1 MGAGLGE
8 DVPEAQ
14 CLVAGAGDDGLAVGR
29 HGEVE
34 HPVGV
39 AGQLGHL
46 HERRVLPHQDL
57 VLRVAVCGDLFLMTV
72 ALIITE
78 IPAYSD
84 TGYSDTP
91 LMVTLWAVPKP
102 LLIEIMWLQ

>member
-1 MGAGLGE
+1 MQVGIKVGQKFGTNLLGAGLGE

-14 CLVAGAGDDGLAVGR
+14 RLVAGARDDRLAVGR

-34 HPVGV
+34 HPVRV

-57 VLRVAVCGDLFLMTV
+57 VLRVAVCGDLGAKNDTV
-72 ALIITE
+72 SFIHDYLISIFQR
-78 IPAYSD
+78 
-84 TGYSDTP
+84 
-91 LMVTLWAVPKP
+91 W
-102 LLIEIMWLQ
+102 LLYHV